1 MEDISAM
8 IKVKICGLKSK
19 SSVQQ
24 AVLSGADYIGF
35 VFYNKSPRYINP
47 IDVNHLSNL
56 IPKKIKKVGLFVD
69 VPLHELEAILTKTQL
84 DYLQLHG
91 QETPQIVT
99 DLKRQFGIPIIKAIG
114 IADKSDL
121 HEIDRYEMVCDKLLI
136 DTKASPL
143 MNLPGG
149 NGLTFDWG
157 LISNRK
163 FKCPWLLAGGL
174 TSKNVTNAINIS
186 GATQVDVSSGVE
198 IELGM
203 KDNPKI
209 ANFINVVKNG
219 DKDGR

>member
-1 MEDISAM
+1 M
-8 IKVKICGLKSK
+8 IKVKICGLNSK

-35 VFYNKSPRYINP
+35 VFYKKSPRYINP
-47 IDVNHLSNL
+47 IDVNKLSKL
-56 IPKKIKKVGLFVD
+56 IPKTIQKVGLFVD
-69 VPLHELEAILTKTQL
+69 VPLHELKAILAKTQL

-91 QETPQIVT
+91 QESPQMIM
-99 DLKRQFGIPIIKAIG
+99 DLKRQFGIPIIKSIG

-121 HEIDRYEMVCDKLLI
+121 PEIDRYEMICNKLLI
-136 DTKASPL
+136 DTKVSSL
-143 MNLPGG
+143 LHLPGG

-163 FKCPWLLAGGL
+163 IKCPWLLAGGL
-174 TSKNVTNAINIS
+174 TSQNVTNAINIS

-203 KDNPKI
+203 KDNSKI
-209 ANFINVVKNG
+209 ADFISVVKNG
-219 DKDGR
+219 R

>member
-1 MEDISAM
+1 MEDITAM

-35 VFYNKSPRYINP
+35 VFYNKSPRYVNP
-47 IDVNHLSNL
+47 MDAHQLSNL
-56 IPKKIKKVGLFVD
+56 IPKQTKKVGLFVD
-69 VPLHELEAILTKTQL
+69 VPLYELEAILAKNQL

-91 QETPQIVT
+91 QESPQMIS
-99 DLKRQFGIPIIKAIG
+99 DLKRQFGVPIIKAIG

-121 HEIDRYEMVCDKLLI
+121 QQIDRYEMVCDKLLI

-143 MNLPGG
+143 LNLPGG

-203 KDNPKI
+203 KDNSKI
-209 ANFINVVKNG
+209 ADFINVVKNG
-219 DKDGR
+219 DKDRR

>member
-1 MEDISAM
+1 MNIVSF
-8 IKVKICGLKSK
+8 CGLKSK

-114 IADKSDL
+114 ITDKSDL
-121 HEIDRYEMVCDKLLI
+121 HQIDRYEMVCDKLLI

-203 KDNPKI
+203 KDNSKI

>member
-1 MEDISAM
+1 
-8 IKVKICGLKSK
+8 
-19 SSVQQ
+19 
-24 AVLSGADYIGF
+24 
-35 VFYNKSPRYINP
+35 
-47 IDVNHLSNL
+47 
-56 IPKKIKKVGLFVD
+56 
-69 VPLHELEAILTKTQL
+69 
-84 DYLQLHG
+84 
-91 QETPQIVT
+91 
-99 DLKRQFGIPIIKAIG
+99 
-114 IADKSDL
+114 
-121 HEIDRYEMVCDKLLI
+121 
-136 DTKASPL
+136 

-209 ANFINVVKNG
+209 ANFIDVVKNG